1 MYQQL
6 VVKMI
11 ECKQDVVLLICVFK
25 HLSFVKKTMDDV
37 TLTSLV
43 PFKTAMYLIRRLMIL
58 TSLFTE
64 ALTLSDTATLG
75 H

>member
-37 TLTSLV
+37 TLKSLV
-43 PFKTAMYLIRRLMIL
+43 LLERQCI
-58 TSLFTE
+58 
-64 ALTLSDTATLG
+64 
-75 H
+75 